1 MKPLRIFLI
10 CQQALRPHAVP
21 AYSFWETYFKNA
33 LTEAG
38 HAWAEASQVDWAEGL
53 TFPDRAAG
61 DQWRSRTWERTL
73 DELAELRERQPI
85 DLLLAYL
92 YPNQVDTAAIG
103 QIRDR
108 GIPCVN
114 FFCDNVRE
122 FVDVPAQYRPFD
134 LHWVPELEALD
145 MYRRAGLRYVHAPM
159 PAWVPPAQRTCD
171 HPENF
176 GVTFIGSVDEQR
188 EALLGEALRLGARI
202 EIHGRGWGVHAGGPR
217 RPAGH
222 GLVGLIRNQIGFTQR
237 HGMKGLLNKL
247 ASKLRHRL
255 PPEHFI
261 PHLGA
266 PVSNDKYVS
275 ITQQSRVLL
284 GVNRYPNP
292 RHPFR
297 RPHKYSRLRD
307 IEAPMSGACYLTEN
321 APGLDLLYDLGQEI
335 EVYET
340 AGELVEKIERLS
352 ADSEKRRQ
360 LRRQGQRRALSEH
373 TLGRTIERI
382 RSALGI

>member
-38 HAWAEASQVDWAEGL
+38 HAWAEAGQVDWAEGL

-61 DQWRSRTWERTL
+61 EQWRSRTWERTL
-73 DELAELRERQPI
+73 NELAELRRRQPI

-103 QIRDR
+103 QIRDW

-122 FVDVPAQYRPFD
+122 FTDVPEEYRPFD
-134 LHWVPELEALD
+134 LHWVPEFEALG
-145 MYRRAGLRYVHAPM
+145 MYHRAGLPYVHAPM

-188 EALLGEALRLGARI
+188 EALLCEALRLGARI
-202 EIHGRGWGVHAGGPR
+202 EIRGRGWGAQPAR
-217 RPAGH
+217 RGTPSTHTLRNQLSFTRRHGLRALSRKVISKFRRRVSSDCFAGH
-222 GLVGLIRNQIGFTQR
+222 IREQ
-237 HGMKGLLNKL
+237 
-247 ASKLRHRL
+247 
-255 PPEHFI
+255 
-261 PHLGA
+261 
-266 PVSNDKYVS
+266 PVSGDDYARV
-275 ITQQSRVLL
+275 TQQSRITL
-284 GVNRYPNP
+284 GINRYPSLRYAFN
-292 RHPFR
+292 

-307 IEAPMSGACYLTEN
+307 LEAPMMGACYLTEN

-352 ADSEKRRQ
+352 ADPAKRRQ
-360 LRRQGQRRALSEH
+360 LRRQGQRRALSDH
-373 TLGRTIERI
+373 TVGKSIQHI
-382 RSALGI
+382 RSALGII